1 MPRRAARARPGGRG
15 RLIRGEM
22 SVTRSRRQPR
32 ARPHRLVSQRLGLAA
47 IRRPANRNRPAP
59 LGRRR
64 VGRPGHRRGGPS
76 WVHLAGGGPR
86 SRPVF
91 RPRPAVRPIP
101 QSASPVGVAA
111 LRRGPA
117 VPCARR
123 PVVVV
128 VRRRGGGGPCAR
140 LVAVGVRRGGRGGP
154 CARRLL
160 AVVRHVRAAFPAGPP
175 VPGVGGRL
183 RRAEQRAQRPVK
195 AVVARAAR
203 ARALRERPGPQGA
216 GISPVT

>member
-32 ARPHRLVSQRLGLAA
+32 ARPHRLVSQRLVLAA

-128 VRRRGGGGPCAR
+128 VRRRG
-140 LVAVGVRRGGRGGP
+140 RGGP

>member
-22 SVTRSRRQPR
+22 SVTRSRRQPG

-117 VPCARR
+117 VPCAR
-123 PVVVV
+123 
-128 VRRRGGGGPCAR
+128 
-140 LVAVGVRRGGRGGP
+140 LVAVVRGGRGGR

>member
-32 ARPHRLVSQRLGLAA
+32 ARPHRLVSQRLVLAA

-117 VPCARR
+117 VPCARL
-123 PVVVV
+123 VVVAV
-128 VRRRGGGGPCAR
+128 VAVVRRGGG
-140 LVAVGVRRGGRGGP
+140 GGP

-183 RRAEQRAQRPVK
+183 RRAELRAPRPVK